1 MQNNQNQPIWN
12 PSTVASLSF
21 VLTPAFGSLMQ
32 SMNWRSLGQP
42 ERASA
47 SKAWF
52 YVSLFVLAAVAV
64 AVCFEAKTGGDTDAG
79 RGFANIGGLIY
90 FFIWYL
96 FSGRKQIGYV
106 KDSFGKTY
114 EKKSL
119 VRPVL
124 AALGVAV
131 LYVVAVFGLL
141 VATQGAS
148 DAADRAGGQA
158 STGGPL
164 SGVAALFGGNKL
176 DCASPDVKKTIIDTY
191 AEQLAG
197 ADIPDLTMAIE
208 RKRINFRV
216 EMITETGRNTAS
228 KFVKC
233 KGKLVITFPDADLA
247 KARAVL
253 GDGTLMGEAIRKTG
267 QVFNEEISYKVSTPA
282 DKEERKTGPIV
293 EIVFVNAEEASTN
306 FRMYG
311 MAYGALA
318 YTVADVSASKRN
330 GVKWD
335 KAYKDAVAQ
344 ECGKQSDVGLC
355 RCRLT
360 QFEQVWGQDDF
371 QRISYIVQTKSLDP
385 AKYPNFIA
393 LSDALTKQCPLPQGI
408 ASVLVPSGQA
418 VPTSVEEPVK
428 PVVQA
433 EAAPVPVTQAAQP
446 VQAAIV
452 ASFDCSRAESKI
464 ERLTCSTP
472 ATGEADRRLASSYRA
487 ALAKSTDPAALKQ
500 QQRDWLKERNVCDD
514 AACLLKTTEA
524 RIQAL
529 SAM

>member
-1 MQNNQNQPIWN
+1 
-12 PSTVASLSF
+12 
-21 VLTPAFGSLMQ
+21 
-32 SMNWRSLGQP
+32 
-42 ERASA
+42 
-47 SKAWF
+47 
-52 YVSLFVLAAVAV
+52 
-64 AVCFEAKTGGDTDAG
+64 
-79 RGFANIGGLIY
+79 
-90 FFIWYL
+90 
-96 FSGRKQIGYV
+96 
-106 KDSFGKTY
+106 
-114 EKKSL
+114 
-119 VRPVL
+119 
-124 AALGVAV
+124 
-131 LYVVAVFGLL
+131 
-141 VATQGAS
+141 
-148 DAADRAGGQA
+148 
-158 STGGPL
+158 
-164 SGVAALFGGNKL
+164 
-176 DCASPDVKKTIIDTY
+176 
-191 AEQLAG
+191 
-197 ADIPDLTMAIE
+197 
-208 RKRINFRV
+208 
-216 EMITETGRNTAS
+216 
-228 KFVKC
+228 
-233 KGKLVITFPDADLA
+233 
-247 KARAVL
+247 
-253 GDGTLMGEAIRKTG
+253 
-267 QVFNEEISYKVSTPA
+267 
-282 DKEERKTGPIV
+282 
-293 EIVFVNAEEASTN
+293 
-306 FRMYG
+306 